1 MELCINIFEDDF
13 YYYYSG
19 VSGIIRIKKKFVDFK
34 NPRNFVEVL
43 KFLPKGIPLKNSPKT
58 GVSDYWIYDYF
69 FDIKSD
75 DDFALNIQDFG
86 LIMPEIPKDYLK
98 YETNGIIVD
107 KTFDSSLI
115 ISYPSNKSY
124 HAFEIMVEYL
134 GSAKFSL
141 DLDFGDNSKD
151 RIDFCKIFFIRNEVK
166 VNLSRKDYESILFI
180 KITLQ
185 KLDEIFF

>member
-13 YYYYSG
+13 YYYYSE
-19 VSGIIRIKKKFVDFK
+19 VKGIIRIEKRFVVFR

-43 KFLPKGIPLKNSPKT
+43 KFLPKDIPLKNTPKT
-58 GVSDYWIYDYF
+58 GVSDYWIYDFF
-69 FDIKSD
+69 FDIESD
-75 DDFALNIQDFG
+75 EDFALNIQDFG

-98 YETNGIIVD
+98 YETYGIIVD

-115 ISYPSNKSY
+115 ISYPSDKRY
-124 HAFEIMVEYL
+124 YAFELMLEYL

-141 DLDFGDNSKD
+141 DLNSEGEFKD
-151 RIDFCKIFFIRNEVK
+151 RIDFCSVFFLRDEVK
-166 VNLSRKDYESILFI
+166 VHLSKEDYETILCI
-180 KITLQ
+180 KIVLQ